1 MEIFSF
7 ILPMA
12 ATHGASRL
20 LVRRLVAEEDIKE
33 LNQEELNQ
41 GSVYKPTRARA
52 VLALP
57 RTIVKEAE
65 FYFKERP
72 RRLLTAGAIA
82 VLMGF
87 FGATSAATII
97 GSVAD
102 WDPLAA
108 AVLLFWTETFTRVYY
123 MSEKKTIPM
132 KLINAFKIGLVYGMA
147 VEAMKLGT

>member
-1 MEIFSF
+1 
-7 ILPMA
+7 MA

-65 FYFKERP
+65 FYFKYATRQHVW
-72 RRLLTAGAIA
+72 
-82 VLMGF
+82 VL
-87 FGATSAATII
+87 SL
-97 GSVAD
+97 GSVWCLHPSLLLASDCFFAD
-102 WDPLAA
+102 
-108 AVLLFWTETFTRVYY
+108 
-123 MSEKKTIPM
+123 S
-132 KLINAFKIGLVYGMA
+132 G
-147 VEAMKLGT
+147 

>member
-1 MEIFSF
+1 
-7 ILPMA
+7 MA